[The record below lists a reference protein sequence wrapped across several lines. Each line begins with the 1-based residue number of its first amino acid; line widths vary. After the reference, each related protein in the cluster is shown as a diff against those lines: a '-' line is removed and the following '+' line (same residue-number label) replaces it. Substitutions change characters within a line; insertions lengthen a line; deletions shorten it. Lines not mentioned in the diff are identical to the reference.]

1 MNLWDG
7 DEMKKQLPIKPSDRT
22 KSLSLIFQYEDELPE
37 LKQEIYNAMFPISYV
52 DFVRIFPAILIGN
65 RLFYLI
71 ENVNTEMTK

>member
-7 DEMKKQLPIKPSDRT
+7 NGMKKQLPIKPSDRT
-22 KSLSLIFQYEDELPE
+22 KSLSLVFQYEDELPE

-52 DFVRIFPAILIGN
+52 DFVRIFPAILIDN

-71 ENVNTEMTK
+71 ENVDIEVTE